1 MSTFKISRV
10 KILKIMLTKTIQI
23 WFTNKINSI
32 AKILKPI
39 RTNIKEKMK
48 KHFHKTNR
56 KHAKINISETILITI
71 KVWVTMQ
78 ITIKVWA
85 NIIKAVKH
93 KTYTPIIWTKTVWF
107 SIKKNQLSYKISLI
121 LNQTCKTSKTL
132 KLIICKF
139 NASNKTILIF
149 NLNNNPLM
157 S

>member
-23 WFTNKINSI
+23 WFTNRINSI
-32 AKILKPI
+32 AKILEPI

-71 KVWVTMQ
+71 KVW
-78 ITIKVWA
+78 A
-85 NIIKAVKH
+85 NIIKAVNAQ
-93 KTYTPIIWTKTVWF
+93 TYTPTIWTKTVWF
-107 SIKKNQLSYKISLI
+107 SIKKNQLSYKISLT
-121 LNQTCKTSKTL
+121 LNQTCKTSKIL